1 MLNESVLANVPKQTA
16 SRIYMMQCWNLT
28 QGNNAGEESVVSRY
42 RDAEMRKDDEQN
54 TENASNAR

>member
-1 MLNESVLANVPKQTA
+1 
-16 SRIYMMQCWNLT
+16 MMQCWNLT